1 MLLSSLGGH
10 SGLTSE
16 GEGCFVITRCDSSP
30 LSIFVEKGVAIE
42 HISVEETVVP
52 GEGTTVSAR
61 DTATS
66 GAQAAISDRKVA
78 VVGGEASAVEGEVT
92 VAGSEASVEDGD
104 NTVEGE
110 DTAVVDGEAAAAGRV
125 SAVEGE
131 DLAVRGGSL
140 GLVELGDVT
149 FELDGDEEILAGE
162 VATGEIE
169 VDT

>member
-30 LSIFVEKGVAIE
+30 LSIFVEKGVAIG
-42 HISVEETVVP
+42 HLSVEETVP